1 MNGRYFQRVARLS
14 PTRLWINNPT
24 REQADWALA
33 EGALGCT
40 TNPSFSQK
48 MLDHPAEGDDARA
61 LLAQAMGEA
70 HSAAHA
76 AIRLQELLVEPI
88 AQKFRPLYTG
98 NNGRNGFVSL
108 QGDPIN
114 DESPEGII
122 AEALAARRLGPNI
135 ACKVPVTT
143 AGLAA
148 VEALVAQDVPIN
160 ATEIFGVSQAVAVC
174 ETYLRAARR
183 SGKAPTLFLS
193 HIAGI
198 FDDYL
203 GQYVRQFAVD
213 IAPDVLWQAGMAA
226 ARQVYA
232 VVQAR
237 GYPCVFVSGGSRGLH
252 HFTELVGGD
261 MCITINWEGTADK
274 LLAQDPPVIWR
285 LFNPV
290 PPAVLEELLEK
301 LPDFRRAYA
310 EDGLSVDEFA
320 EFGPVQLFRSSFVK
334 SWQKVLNLIEARQP
348 VP

>member
-1 MNGRYFQRVARLS
+1 MNKRYFQRVAHLS

-33 EGALGCT
+33 EGAVGCT

-48 MLDHPAEGDDARA
+48 ILEHPAEGAHARA
-61 LLAQAMGEA
+61 LLARASGEA
-70 HSAAHA
+70 HSPAHA
-76 AIRLQELLVEPI
+76 AIRFQELLVGPI
-88 AQKFRPLYTG
+88 AEKFRPLYTG
-98 NNGRNGFVSL
+98 NSGRNGFVSL

-114 DESPEGII
+114 DEEPDGII
-122 AEALAARRLGPNI
+122 AEALAARRLGNNI

-174 ETYLRAARR
+174 EAYLRASRR

-203 GQYVRQFAVD
+203 GHYAREHAVD
-213 IAPDVLWQAGMAA
+213 IAPDVLWQAGLAA
-226 ARQVYA
+226 ARRVYT

-261 MCITINWEGTADK
+261 MCITINWEGTADR
-274 LLAQDPPVIWR
+274 LLAQDPPVVWR

-290 PPAVLEELLEK
+290 PPAILEELLEK

-310 EDGLSVDEFA
+310 DDGLSVEEFA
-320 EFGPVQLFRSSFVK
+320 DFGPVQLFRNSFVK
-334 SWQKVLNLIEARQP
+334 SWQKVLDTIEAHEL
-348 VP
+348 VK